1 MSDWETVGSSNDGWE
16 DVGGWETVSPKK
28 RDTTLSEDFGIGM
41 ANVASPLIKFGGLV
55 AGAGAGLVGADET
68 QDKIYK
74 GMEDTLKSTQ
84 DYWIPKDAEQQT
96 FGGKATSAISTL
108 PMQLLSFPFSPA
120 DTGKTAVDAGE
131 DGSWGGAAG
140 GAVALD
146 TLGNLAGVALPGG
159 MGGSLLKKFAS
170 GAAINA
176 AQETYIKKAIQNS
189 LETEKGK
196 KAFEPTWE
204 GAALAGIVGGPM
216 GMATPSRKGTEPTA
230 KPPIPEV
237 DKVDP
242 SIKADGLTASNGE
255 LVLLNRAYNSSLDK
269 LSNIEKAMTE
279 VNDAIA
285 SAEGD
290 IPSHILDTFKEL
302 EDQHRQ
308 LSDKIT
314 SMEDILADPTQIP
327 ESHFT
332 ANKILRSDIVNQRK
346 ARQKAA
352 RGPYQEP
359 TARTLE
365 DIEAREARENGE
377 INTQKDS
384 ITSDGDTHTVEVG
397 GKDPHTIVYTLGSD
411 GRVKRKITYP
421 DGTGRED
428 FLVKTKDGDEM
439 FVTSEEYSK
448 REFYPQTLTSDQ
460 LKTRLSH
467 EHETT
472 QPTPKTKVSTEAPR
486 SSPVEIA
493 LSRVGEAMSMSPEA
507 LGRRLDRA
515 REVLDNLP
523 QRTEQDVPGS
533 SHDARRE
540 ALTQEIKVYESL
552 QRGEQPDLGWF
563 EGKQEVPMLP
573 IETPISK
580 VAGPERFE
588 PLEELTRQE
597 TLPDNGLPPID
608 VYGDVPVNTPWQNRR
623 NGETGATR
631 SPAQQ
636 LQHHQFNFNK
646 LSRIL
651 ENVNKQIAA
660 YDEGRTPSGTFDVAK
675 AMAMR
680 ESLEKQIAMH
690 DEGIAKVL
698 DLNPQLREKL
708 NKVVGKP
715 AAEPPNV
722 PKEKFTSIAEAT
734 KTVGQTDSLE
744 PFLNNMNLFSSIKKS
759 DIHFDST
766 IPVELQRVLRKMF
779 TTLGLGKEKVFV
791 VDTTFNQ
798 TGFVFHVGNTTVISL
813 NRTALVERY
822 GKGAFGDLR
831 VASHEMGHFLFNKY
845 LKETIT
851 HLQDLGK
858 LDAAFKDYIAK
869 NKIEPIF
876 TNDSASVLKTQVAFH
891 EFFAERTARALM
903 YHHVLDKFAPKSKY
917 LVALSKMLSDSYRK
931 LSGKFN
937 LTKQNFVDEIVS
949 TIITRNRESIAQTG
963 KTLFEKIQL
972 ERNDKAIL
980 ANHDPDAYPFA
991 KATLQDVS
999 NKVDDLGWYLPR
1011 KDKTKPVEFDVN
1023 QTTAISRR
1031 AIDALGHGLHHLAG
1045 KMFGKTGL
1053 AQIFKDNPVIQDV
1066 YWKIREAEINSSKTS
1081 NNLWFGD
1088 VGRQVWDKSNF
1099 FAKMSKIKDKASA
1112 YMVVKTSKPE
1122 DMAAVHDMFKRGF
1135 EERLDHQETLDKYGT
1150 QLSEEQ
1156 KGIFTS
1162 LSTLFNKQYE
1172 AIVKAQGDMG
1182 KKNILP
1188 RRKGWYPS
1196 VRKGDYFVDVN
1207 FQGASAYRQ
1216 HFSTKAEGEAFL
1228 QKIGTGN
1235 LKHLSTTGVEK
1246 IKVEDSNPFL
1256 DGIETIKD
1264 FLEMKYPPASGVL
1277 KKDIE
1282 GLVTSLITKG
1292 GKLGK
1297 HHVQRSNLEGYKGS
1311 EIFLDVKDRGNSFKE
1326 AIQSS
1331 VGDFTGSL
1339 RKMQINHSVEP
1350 LLRNGKDQ
1358 MSPDTYAAV
1367 QQMTDSALNRVE
1379 NKAQVLDDWVR
1390 NFVDARAKDVYD
1402 ILGKEFKPGDPI
1414 FDKVKNAV
1422 LETFYL
1428 TKLMAKPVFAVGQV
1442 LGTPVQ
1448 AIRHMAY
1455 DGGLR
1460 AYLSFGKGML
1470 SLATNNKDL
1479 KDSMFRV
1486 SQTTNVFEPQFIEA
1500 LHLNKN
1506 DSSFIEGIKKYLFL
1520 NKVNEGADSFSRV
1533 LTYAGMYEHYKSLG
1547 KSKAEAEKL
1556 AMHGTDTTMVQY
1568 GRSEQAPVFQHT
1580 GIVGEMVRPLQ
1591 TFGQAQLANL
1601 IGDIRHFQTL
1611 KPSTWAPLLTY
1622 GLTATLIGGALSPQF
1637 ITEYEILRKW
1647 LANAYPDYALP
1658 SILDLV
1664 ARDGSMMDRILP
1676 DSDAARKALLY
1687 GLPSLSGLDLASSV
1701 RSNETFA
1708 TLVSSVILAEESYA
1722 KMFPL
1727 LSFGADVATGS
1738 ATILSQALGKQHTDA
1753 ELTKAINKA
1762 SPVGPIAYGTKEL
1775 FGVNETNIMGENT
1788 GMLPLGNTGT
1798 ASKTREPIDIAAGLM
1813 GTRSVDD
1820 RFETQKALQ
1829 RTEIDKNR
1837 QAQIKRLAD
1846 LAIETGDQKYIE
1858 KIVSYGIEGN
1868 ALKAMIGSELWSRLA
1883 DSETRYLINSKGK
1896 VPSNYES
1903 GRKASLLNKFR
1914 SQE

>member
-1 MSDWETVGSSNDGWE
+1 MDYNSLSDDDLVALSQKNYDALSDDGLLFLSNE
-16 DVGGWETVSPKK
+16 KPQK
-28 RDTTLSEDFGIGM
+28 RDTTLGEDFGIGM
-41 ANVASPLIKFGGLV
+41 ANVASPLIKWGGLV
-55 AGAGAGLVGADET
+55 AGAGASLVGADDT
-68 QDKIYK
+68 QEKIYK

-84 DYWIPKDAEQQT
+84 DYWVPKDAEQQT
-96 FGGKATSAISTL
+96 FGGKAASVLSTL

-120 DTGKTAVDAGE
+120 DTGKTLVDAGE
-131 DGSWGGAAG
+131 DGSWNGTAQGGA
-140 GAVALD
+140 ALD
-146 TLGNLAGVALPGG
+146 TLGNLAGVALPGAI
-159 MGGSLLKKFAS
+159 GGSLLKKFAS

-176 AQETYIKKAIQNS
+176 AQDSLVKGAISAQAI
-189 LETEKGK
+189 TEKGK
-196 KAFEPTWE
+196 KAFEPTLE
-204 GAALAGIVGGPM
+204 GAALAAMVGGPM
-216 GMATPSRKGTEPTA
+216 GMVTPSRKGTEPTA

-242 SIKADGLTASNGE
+242 SIKADGLTTSNGE

-290 IPSHILDTFKEL
+290 IPSHMLDTFKEL

-359 TARTLE
+359 VDRTLE
-365 DIEAREARENGE
+365 DMVREEHGGLVPE
-377 INTQKDS
+377 
-384 ITSDGDTHTVEVG
+384 DTLE
-397 GKDPHTIVYTLGSD
+397 
-411 GRVKRKITYP
+411 KIP
-421 DGTGRED
+421 A
-428 FLVKTKDGDEM
+428 
-439 FVTSEEYSK
+439 
-448 REFYPQTLTSDQ
+448 
-460 LKTRLSH
+460 
-467 EHETT
+467 
-472 QPTPKTKVSTEAPR
+472 EAPR

-533 SHDARRE
+533 LHDARRD

-563 EGKQEVPMLP
+563 EGKQE
-573 IETPISK
+573 TPAPK
-580 VAGPERFE
+580 VE
-588 PLEELTRQE
+588 PVD
-597 TLPDNGLPPID
+597 PNLPPPEA
-608 VYGDVPVNTPWQNRR
+608 YTHEQRAEPKEFKSPGDGR
-623 NGETGATR
+623 TR
-631 SPAQQ
+631 SPAQAW
-636 LQHHQFNFNK
+636 QHHSFNYNK
-646 LSRIL
+646 LSKIL
-651 ENVNKQIAA
+651 EAVNKQIAA
-660 YDEGRTPSGTFDVAK
+660 HEAGGDHGTFDIAAK
-675 AMAMR
+675 TEMR
-680 ESLEKQIAMH
+680 DSLERQVAMH
-690 DEGIAKVL
+690 KQAMENVL
-698 DLNPQLREKL
+698 QNSSEIRDKM
-708 NKVVGKP
+708 NKPVGKP
-715 AAEPPNV
+715 AVEPPNV
-722 PKEKFTSIAEAT
+722 PKEKFTSIEEAIT
-734 KTVGQTDSLE
+734 NKE
-744 PFLNNMNLFSSIKKS
+744 PDLVNAFLDNLNLFNSKKNS
-759 DIHFDST
+759 DIHFDSK
-766 IPVELQRVLRKMF
+766 IPVEFQRVMRSMLE
-779 TTLGLGKEKVFV
+779 TIGLGKEKVFV
-791 VDTTFNQ
+791 VDSTVNK
-798 TGFVFHVGNTTVISL
+798 TGRVEHFGNTSIIYL
-813 NRTALVERY
+813 NRTALTER
-822 GKGAFGDLR
+822 FGSSSFGTLR
-831 VASHEMGHFLFNKY
+831 VAAHEMGHFLFNKY
-845 LKETIT
+845 LKETTT
-851 HLQDLGK
+851 HVSDLEK
-858 LDAAFKDYIAK
+858 LDTQFKNWIK
-869 NKIEPIF
+869 SNKIEPSF
-876 TNDSASVLKTQVAFH
+876 TSDTSSLLKTQQWFH

-903 YHHVLDKFAPKSKY
+903 YDHVLNKFAPKSKY
-917 LVALSKMLSDSYRK
+917 LTALSKMLSDSYRELRK
-931 LSGKFN
+931 KFN
-937 LTKQNFVDEIVS
+937 MTKQNFVDEII
-949 TIITRNRESIAQTG
+949 TNIIHGNKESIEQTG
-963 KTLFEKIQL
+963 KTVFEKIQM
-972 ERNDKAIL
+972 ERNDKEIIG
-980 ANHDPDAYPFA
+980 NRDPDAYPFA
-991 KATLQDVS
+991 KSTIEEVMVKAQEM
-999 NKVDDLGWYLPR
+999 GWLIPNSER
-1011 KDKTKPVEFDVN
+1011 KAIANTNFDITQPV
-1023 QTTAISRR
+1023 AISRR
-1031 AIDALGHGLHHLAG
+1031 AIDALGHGLHNLAG

-1053 AQIFKDNPVIQDV
+1053 AQIFKDNPVIQNV
-1066 YWKIREAEINSSKTS
+1066 YWKIRQAEMDSSKIS

-1156 KGIFTS
+1156 RGIFTS

-1256 DGIETIKD
+1256 DGIETLKD
-1264 FLEMKYPPASGVL
+1264 FLETKYPSASGVL

-1311 EIFLDVKDRGNSFKE
+1311 EIFLDAKDRGNSFKE

-1350 LLRNGKDQ
+1350 MLRNGKDQ

-1402 ILGKEFKPGDPI
+1402 ILGKEFKPGDPV

-1486 SQTTNVFEPQFIEA
+1486 SQTTNIFEPQFIEA

-1547 KSKAEAEKL
+1547 KSKTEAEKL

-1580 GIVGEMVRPLQ
+1580 GIAGEMVRPLQ

-1676 DSDAARKALLY
+1676 DSDAARKATLY

-1727 LSFGADVATGS
+1727 ISFGADVATGS
-1738 ATILSQALGKQHTDA
+1738 ATILSQAMGKQHTDA

-1788 GMLPLGNTGT
+1788 DMLPLGNTGT

-1903 GRKASLLNKFR
+1903 GRKASLINKFR

>member
-1 MSDWETVGSSNDGWE
+1 M
-16 DVGGWETVSPKK
+16 
-28 RDTTLSEDFGIGM
+28 
-41 ANVASPLIKFGGLV
+41 
-55 AGAGAGLVGADET
+55 
-68 QDKIYK
+68 
-74 GMEDTLKSTQ
+74 
-84 DYWIPKDAEQQT
+84 
-96 FGGKATSAISTL
+96 
-108 PMQLLSFPFSPA
+108 
-120 DTGKTAVDAGE
+120 
-131 DGSWGGAAG
+131 
-140 GAVALD
+140 
-146 TLGNLAGVALPGG
+146 
-159 MGGSLLKKFAS
+159 
-170 GAAINA
+170 
-176 AQETYIKKAIQNS
+176 
-189 LETEKGK
+189 
-196 KAFEPTWE
+196 
-204 GAALAGIVGGPM
+204 
-216 GMATPSRKGTEPTA
+216 
-230 KPPIPEV
+230 
-237 DKVDP
+237 
-242 SIKADGLTASNGE
+242 
-255 LVLLNRAYNSSLDK
+255 
-269 LSNIEKAMTE
+269 
-279 VNDAIA
+279 
-285 SAEGD
+285 
-290 IPSHILDTFKEL
+290 
-302 EDQHRQ
+302 
-308 LSDKIT
+308 
-314 SMEDILADPTQIP
+314 
-327 ESHFT
+327 
-332 ANKILRSDIVNQRK
+332 
-346 ARQKAA
+346 
-352 RGPYQEP
+352 
-359 TARTLE
+359 
-365 DIEAREARENGE
+365 
-377 INTQKDS
+377 
-384 ITSDGDTHTVEVG
+384 
-397 GKDPHTIVYTLGSD
+397 
-411 GRVKRKITYP
+411 
-421 DGTGRED
+421 
-428 FLVKTKDGDEM
+428 
-439 FVTSEEYSK
+439 
-448 REFYPQTLTSDQ
+448 
-460 LKTRLSH
+460 
-467 EHETT
+467 
-472 QPTPKTKVSTEAPR
+472 
-486 SSPVEIA
+486 
-493 LSRVGEAMSMSPEA
+493 
-507 LGRRLDRA
+507 
-515 REVLDNLP
+515 
-523 QRTEQDVPGS
+523 
-533 SHDARRE
+533 
-540 ALTQEIKVYESL
+540 
-552 QRGEQPDLGWF
+552 
-563 EGKQEVPMLP
+563 
-573 IETPISK
+573 
-580 VAGPERFE
+580 
-588 PLEELTRQE
+588 
-597 TLPDNGLPPID
+597 
-608 VYGDVPVNTPWQNRR
+608 
-623 NGETGATR
+623 
-631 SPAQQ
+631 
-636 LQHHQFNFNK
+636 
-646 LSRIL
+646 
-651 ENVNKQIAA
+651 
-660 YDEGRTPSGTFDVAK
+660 
-675 AMAMR
+675 
-680 ESLEKQIAMH
+680 
-690 DEGIAKVL
+690 
-698 DLNPQLREKL
+698 
-708 NKVVGKP
+708 
-715 AAEPPNV
+715 
-722 PKEKFTSIAEAT
+722 
-734 KTVGQTDSLE
+734 
-744 PFLNNMNLFSSIKKS
+744 
-759 DIHFDST
+759 
-766 IPVELQRVLRKMF
+766 
-779 TTLGLGKEKVFV
+779 
-791 VDTTFNQ
+791 
-798 TGFVFHVGNTTVISL
+798 
-813 NRTALVERY
+813 
-822 GKGAFGDLR
+822 
-831 VASHEMGHFLFNKY
+831 
-845 LKETIT
+845 
-851 HLQDLGK
+851 
-858 LDAAFKDYIAK
+858 
-869 NKIEPIF
+869 
-876 TNDSASVLKTQVAFH
+876 
-891 EFFAERTARALM
+891 
-903 YHHVLDKFAPKSKY
+903 
-917 LVALSKMLSDSYRK
+917 
-931 LSGKFN
+931 
-937 LTKQNFVDEIVS
+937 
-949 TIITRNRESIAQTG
+949 
-963 KTLFEKIQL
+963 
-972 ERNDKAIL
+972 ERNDKEIIG
-980 ANHDPDAYPFA
+980 NRDPDAYPFA
-991 KATLQDVS
+991 KSTIEEVMVKAQEM
-999 NKVDDLGWYLPR
+999 GWLIPNSER
-1011 KDKTKPVEFDVN
+1011 KAIANTNFDITQPV
-1023 QTTAISRR
+1023 AISRR

-1053 AQIFKDNPVIQDV
+1053 AQIFKDNPVIQNV
-1066 YWKIREAEINSSKTS
+1066 YWKIRQAEMDSSKIS

-1156 KGIFTS
+1156 RGIFTS

-1228 QKIGTGN
+1228 QKIGSGN

-1256 DGIETIKD
+1256 DGIETLKD
-1264 FLEMKYPPASGVL
+1264 FLETKYPSASGVL

-1311 EIFLDVKDRGNSFKE
+1311 EIFLDAKDRGNSFKE

-1402 ILGKEFKPGDPI
+1402 IIGKEFKPGDPI

-1486 SQTTNVFEPQFIEA
+1486 SQTTNIFEPQFIEA

-1676 DSDAARKALLY
+1676 DSDAARKATLY

-1727 LSFGADVATGS
+1727 ISFGADVATGS
-1738 ATILSQALGKQHTDA
+1738 ATILSQAMGKQHTDA

-1775 FGVNETNIMGENT
+1775 FGVNETNIIGENT

>member
-41 ANVASPLIKFGGLV
+41 ANVASPLIKWGGLV

-84 DYWIPKDAEQQT
+84 DYWVPKDAEQQT
-96 FGGKATSAISTL
+96 FGGKAASVLSTL

-120 DTGKTAVDAGE
+120 DTGKTLVDAGE
-131 DGSWGGAAG
+131 DGGWNGTAQGGAA
-140 GAVALD
+140 LD
-146 TLGNLAGVALPGG
+146 ILGNLAGVALPGAI
-159 MGGSLLKKFAS
+159 GGSLLKKFAS

-176 AQETYIKKAIQNS
+176 AQDSLVKGAISAQAT
-189 LETEKGK
+189 TEKGK
-196 KAFEPTWE
+196 KAFEPTLE
-204 GAALAGIVGGPM
+204 GAALAAMVGGPM
-216 GMATPSRKGTEPTA
+216 GMVTPSRKGTEPTA

-242 SIKADGLTASNGE
+242 SIKADGLTTSSGE

-290 IPSHILDTFKEL
+290 IPSHMLDTFKEL

-359 TARTLE
+359 IDRTLE
-365 DIEAREARENGE
+365 DMVREEQGGLVPE
-377 INTQKDS
+377 
-384 ITSDGDTHTVEVG
+384 DTLE
-397 GKDPHTIVYTLGSD
+397 
-411 GRVKRKITYP
+411 KIP
-421 DGTGRED
+421 
-428 FLVKTKDGDEM
+428 
-439 FVTSEEYSK
+439 
-448 REFYPQTLTSDQ
+448 
-460 LKTRLSH
+460 
-467 EHETT
+467 
-472 QPTPKTKVSTEAPR
+472 TEAPR

-533 SHDARRE
+533 LHDARRE

-563 EGKQEVPMLP
+563 EGKQE
-573 IETPISK
+573 TPAPK
-580 VAGPERFE
+580 AE
-588 PLEELTRQE
+588 PVD
-597 TLPDNGLPPID
+597 PNLPPPEA
-608 VYGDVPVNTPWQNRR
+608 YTHEQRAEPKEFKSPGDDR
-623 NGETGATR
+623 TR
-631 SPAQQ
+631 SPAQAW
-636 LQHHQFNFNK
+636 QHHSYNYNK

-651 ENVNKQIAA
+651 EAVNKQIAA
-660 YDEGRTPSGTFDVAK
+660 HEAGGDHGTFDIAAK
-675 AMAMR
+675 TTMR
-680 ESLEKQIAMH
+680 DSLERQVAMH
-690 DEGIAKVL
+690 KQAMENVL
-698 DLNPQLREKL
+698 QNSSEIRDKM
-708 NKVVGKP
+708 NKPVGKP
-715 AAEPPNV
+715 AVEPPNV
-722 PKEKFTSIAEAT
+722 PKEKFTSIEEAT
-734 KTVGQTDSLE
+734 KIVGQTDSLE

-779 TTLGLGKEKVFV
+779 ETLGLGKEKVFI
-791 VDTTFNQ
+791 VDTTFNK

-813 NRTALVERY
+813 NRTALAERF

-831 VASHEMGHFLFNKY
+831 VAAHEMGHFLFNKY

-851 HLQDLGK
+851 HIQDLTN
-858 LDAAFKDYIAK
+858 LDNAFKDYLSK

-876 TNDSASVLKTQVAFH
+876 SNDSATLLKTQIAFH

-917 LVALSKMLSDSYRK
+917 LVALGKMLSDSYRK

-949 TIITRNRESIAQTG
+949 DIISRNKESIEQTG
-963 KTLFEKIQL
+963 KTIFEKIQL
-972 ERNDKAIL
+972 ERNDKLIL
-980 ANHDPDAYPFA
+980 ANRDPDAYPFA
-991 KATLQDVS
+991 KSTLEEVS
-999 NKVDDLGWYLPR
+999 NKVYDLGWFVLQ
-1011 KDKTKPVEFDVN
+1011 KDKTKPVEFDIN
-1023 QTTAISRR
+1023 QTTALSRR

-1053 AQIFKDNPVIQDV
+1053 AQIFKDNPIIQDV

-1081 NNLWFGD
+1081 NNLWFGEVLRD
-1088 VGRQVWDKSNF
+1088 TWNKAGI

-1135 EERLDHQETLDKYGT
+1135 EESLEYHETLDKYGT
-1150 QLSEEQ
+1150 QLSVEQ
-1156 KGIFTS
+1156 KGIFNS
-1162 LSTLFNKQYE
+1162 LTVLFNAQYE
-1172 AIVKAQGDMG
+1172 AIVKAQEKMG

-1256 DGIETIKD
+1256 DGIETLKD
-1264 FLEMKYPPASGVL
+1264 FLETKYPSASGVL

-1311 EIFLDVKDRGNSFKE
+1311 EIFLDAKDRGNSFKE

-1414 FDKVKNAV
+1414 FDKIKNAV

-1486 SQTTNVFEPQFIEA
+1486 SQTTNIFEPQFIEA

-1547 KSKAEAEKL
+1547 KSKTEAEKL

-1580 GIVGEMVRPLQ
+1580 GIAGEMVRPLQ

-1676 DSDAARKALLY
+1676 DSDAARKAALY

-1727 LSFGADVATGS
+1727 ISFGADVATGS
-1738 ATILSQALGKQHTDA
+1738 ATILSQAMGKQHTDA

>member
-41 ANVASPLIKFGGLV
+41 ANVASPLIKWGGLV

-84 DYWIPKDAEQQT
+84 DYWVPKDAEQQT
-96 FGGKATSAISTL
+96 FGGKAASVLSTL

-120 DTGKTAVDAGE
+120 DTGKTLVDAGE
-131 DGSWGGAAG
+131 DGGWNGTAQGGA
-140 GAVALD
+140 ALD
-146 TLGNLAGVALPGG
+146 TLGNLAGVALPGAI
-159 MGGSLLKKFAS
+159 GGSLLKKFAS

-176 AQETYIKKAIQNS
+176 AQESLVKGAISAQAT
-189 LETEKGK
+189 TEKGK
-196 KAFEPTWE
+196 KAFEPTLE
-204 GAALAGIVGGPM
+204 GAALAAMVGGPM
-216 GMATPSRKGTEPTA
+216 GMVTPSRKGTEPTA

-242 SIKADGLTASNGE
+242 SIKADGLTTSSGE

-290 IPSHILDTFKEL
+290 IPSHMLDTFKEL

-421 DGTGRED
+421 DGTVRED
-428 FLVKTKDGDEM
+428 FLVKTKNGDEM

-460 LKTRLSH
+460 LKTWLSH

-472 QPTPKTKVSTEAPR
+472 QPTPKTKVPTEAPR

-563 EGKQEVPMLP
+563 EGKQE
-573 IETPISK
+573 TPAPK
-580 VAGPERFE
+580 VE
-588 PLEELTRQE
+588 PVD
-597 TLPDNGLPPID
+597 PNLPPIEA
-608 VYGDVPVNTPWQNRR
+608 YTHEQRAEPKEFKSPGDGR
-623 NGETGATR
+623 TR
-631 SPAQQ
+631 SPAQAW
-636 LQHHQFNFNK
+636 QHHSYNYNK

-651 ENVNKQIAA
+651 EAVNKQIATHEA
-660 YDEGRTPSGTFDVAK
+660 GGNHGTFDIAAK
-675 AMAMR
+675 TEMR
-680 ESLEKQIAMH
+680 DSLERQVAMH
-690 DEGIAKVL
+690 KQAMENVL
-698 DLNPQLREKL
+698 QNSSEIRDKM
-708 NKVVGKP
+708 NKPVGKP
-715 AAEPPNV
+715 AVEPPNV
-722 PKEKFTSIAEAT
+722 LKEKFTSIEEAIT
-734 KTVGQTDSLE
+734 NKE
-744 PFLNNMNLFSSIKKS
+744 PDLVNAFLDNLNLFNSKKNS
-759 DIHFDST
+759 DIHFDSK
-766 IPVELQRVLRKMF
+766 IPVEFQRVMRSMLE
-779 TTLGLGKEKVFV
+779 TLGLGKEKVFV
-791 VDTTFNQ
+791 VDSTVNK
-798 TGFVFHVGNTTVISL
+798 TGRVEHFGNTSIIYL
-813 NRTALVERY
+813 NRAALTER
-822 GKGAFGDLR
+822 FGSSSFGTLR
-831 VASHEMGHFLFNKY
+831 VAAHEMGHFLFNKY
-845 LKETIT
+845 LKETTT
-851 HLQDLGK
+851 HLSDLEK
-858 LDAAFKDYIAK
+858 LDTQFKNWIK
-869 NKIEPIF
+869 SNKVEPSF
-876 TNDSASVLKTQVAFH
+876 TSDTPSLLKTQQWFH

-903 YHHVLDKFAPKSKY
+903 YDHVLNKFAPKSKY
-917 LVALSKMLSDSYRK
+917 LTALSKMLSDSYRELRK
-931 LSGKFN
+931 KFN
-937 LTKQNFVDEIVS
+937 MTKQNFVDEII
-949 TIITRNRESIAQTG
+949 TNIIHGNKESIEQTG
-963 KTLFEKIQL
+963 KTVFEKIQM
-972 ERNDKAIL
+972 ERNDKEIIG
-980 ANHDPDAYPFA
+980 NRDPDAYPFA
-991 KATLQDVS
+991 KSTIEEVMVKAQEM
-999 NKVDDLGWYLPR
+999 GWLIPNSER
-1011 KDKTKPVEFDVN
+1011 KAIANTNFDITQPV
-1023 QTTAISRR
+1023 AISRR

-1053 AQIFKDNPVIQDV
+1053 AQIFKDNPVIQNV
-1066 YWKIREAEINSSKTS
+1066 YWKIRQAEMDSSKIS

-1156 KGIFTS
+1156 RGIFTS

-1228 QKIGTGN
+1228 QKIGSGN

-1256 DGIETIKD
+1256 DGIETLKD
-1264 FLEMKYPPASGVL
+1264 FLETKYPSASGVL

-1311 EIFLDVKDRGNSFKE
+1311 EIFLDAKDRGNSFKE

-1402 ILGKEFKPGDPI
+1402 IIGKEFKPGDPI

-1486 SQTTNVFEPQFIEA
+1486 SQTTNIFEPQFIEA

-1676 DSDAARKALLY
+1676 DSDAARKATLY

-1727 LSFGADVATGS
+1727 ISFGADVATGS
-1738 ATILSQALGKQHTDA
+1738 ATILSQAMGKQHTDA

-1775 FGVNETNIMGENT
+1775 FGVNETNIIGENT

>member
-1 MSDWETVGSSNDGWE
+1 MNDKDPLGLFDTESSNDPLGLFSSE
-16 DVGGWETVSPKK
+16 SPK
-28 RDTTLSEDFGIGM
+28 RNTTLGEDFGIGM
-41 ANVASPLIKFGGLV
+41 ANAASPLIKWGGLV

-84 DYWIPKDAEQQT
+84 DYWVPKDAEQQT
-96 FGGKATSAISTL
+96 FGGKAASVLSTL

-120 DTGKTAVDAGE
+120 DTGKTLVDAGE
-131 DGSWGGAAG
+131 DGSWNGTAQGGA
-140 GAVALD
+140 ALD
-146 TLGNLAGVALPGG
+146 TLGNLAGVALPGAI
-159 MGGSLLKKFAS
+159 GGSLLKKFAS

-176 AQETYIKKAIQNS
+176 AQDSLVKGAISAQAT
-189 LETEKGK
+189 TEKGK
-196 KAFEPTWE
+196 KAFEPTLE
-204 GAALAGIVGGPM
+204 GAALAAMVGGPM
-216 GMATPSRKGTEPTA
+216 GMVTPSRKGTEPPA
-230 KPPIPEV
+230 KPPSTEV

-242 SIKADGLTASNGE
+242 SIKADGLTTSSGE

-269 LSNIEKAMTE
+269 LNNIEKAMTE

-290 IPSHILDTFKEL
+290 IPSHMLDTFKEL

-359 TARTLE
+359 TDRTLE
-365 DIEAREARENGE
+365 DMVREEQGGLVPE
-377 INTQKDS
+377 
-384 ITSDGDTHTVEVG
+384 DTLE
-397 GKDPHTIVYTLGSD
+397 
-411 GRVKRKITYP
+411 KIP
-421 DGTGRED
+421 
-428 FLVKTKDGDEM
+428 
-439 FVTSEEYSK
+439 S
-448 REFYPQTLTSDQ
+448 
-460 LKTRLSH
+460 
-467 EHETT
+467 
-472 QPTPKTKVSTEAPR
+472 EAPR

-507 LGRRLDRA
+507 LGRRLERA
-515 REVLDNLP
+515 REVLGNLP
-523 QRTEQDVPGS
+523 QRAEQDVPGS
-533 SHDARRE
+533 LHDARRE

-563 EGKQEVPMLP
+563 EGKQETPAP
-573 IETPISK
+573 KIEP
-580 VAGPERFE
+580 VDP
-588 PLEELTRQE
+588 
-597 TLPDNGLPPID
+597 NLPPPEAYTHNQPAEPTPFKSPID
-608 VYGDVPVNTPWQNRR
+608 GR
-623 NGETGATR
+623 TR
-631 SPAQQ
+631 SPAQAW
-636 LQHHQFNFNK
+636 QHHSYNYNK
-646 LSRIL
+646 LSKIL
-651 ENVNKQIAA
+651 DAVNKQIAA
-660 YDEGRTPSGTFDVAK
+660 HESGQDHGTFDIAAK
-675 AMAMR
+675 TEMR
-680 ESLEKQIAMH
+680 DSLERQVAMH
-690 DEGIAKVL
+690 KQAMENVL
-698 DLNPQLREKL
+698 KNSSEIREKM
-708 NKVVGKP
+708 NKPVVEP
-715 AAEPPNV
+715 AKEVVVA
-722 PKEKFTSIAEAT
+722 PKEKFNSIEEAIAN
-734 KTVGQTDSLE
+734 KEHDLVNA
-744 PFLNNMNLFSSIKKS
+744 FLDNLNLFNSKKNS
-759 DIHFDST
+759 DIHFDSK
-766 IPVELQRVLRKMF
+766 IPVEFQRIMRSMLE
-779 TTLGLGKEKVFV
+779 TIGLGKEKVFV
-791 VDTTFNQ
+791 VDSTVNK
-798 TGFVFHVGNTTVISL
+798 TGRVEHFGNTSIIYL
-813 NRTALVERY
+813 NRTALTER
-822 GKGAFGDLR
+822 FGSSSFGTLR
-831 VASHEMGHFLFNKY
+831 VAAHEMGHFLFNKY
-845 LKETIT
+845 LKETTT
-851 HLQDLGK
+851 HLSDLEK
-858 LDAAFKDYIAK
+858 LDTQFKNWIK
-869 NKIEPIF
+869 SNKVEPSF
-876 TNDSASVLKTQVAFH
+876 TSDTPSLLKTQQWFH

-903 YHHVLDKFAPKSKY
+903 YDHVLNKFAPKSKY
-917 LVALSKMLSDSYRK
+917 LTALSKMLSDSYRELRK
-931 LSGKFN
+931 KFN
-937 LTKQNFVDEIVS
+937 MTKQNFVDEII
-949 TIITRNRESIAQTG
+949 TNIIHGNKESIEQTG
-963 KTLFEKIQL
+963 KTVFEKIQM
-972 ERNDKAIL
+972 ERNDKEIL
-980 ANHDPDAYPFA
+980 GNRDPDAYPFA
-991 KATLQDVS
+991 KSTIEEVMVKAQEM
-999 NKVDDLGWYLPR
+999 GWLIPNSER
-1011 KDKTKPVEFDVN
+1011 KAIANTNFDITQPV
-1023 QTTAISRR
+1023 AISRR
-1031 AIDALGHGLHHLAG
+1031 AIDALGHGLHNLAG

-1053 AQIFKDNPVIQDV
+1053 AQIFKDNPVIQNV
-1066 YWKIREAEINSSKTS
+1066 YWKIRQAEMDSSKTS
-1081 NNLWFGD
+1081 NNLWFGEVLRD
-1088 VGRQVWDKSNF
+1088 TWNKAGI

-1135 EERLDHQETLDKYGT
+1135 EESLEYHETLDKYGT
-1150 QLSEEQ
+1150 QLSAEQ
-1156 KGIFTS
+1156 KGIFNS
-1162 LSTLFNKQYE
+1162 LTVLFNAQYE
-1172 AIVKAQGDMG
+1172 AIVKAQEKMG

-1256 DGIETIKD
+1256 DGIETLKD
-1264 FLEMKYPPASGVL
+1264 FLETKYPSASGVL

-1311 EIFLDVKDRGNSFKE
+1311 EIFLDAKDRGNSFKE

-1486 SQTTNVFEPQFIEA
+1486 SQTTNIFEPQFIEA

-1676 DSDAARKALLY
+1676 DSDAARKATLY

-1727 LSFGADVATGS
+1727 ISFGADVATGS
-1738 ATILSQALGKQHTDA
+1738 ATILSQAMGKQHTDA

-1788 GMLPLGNTGT
+1788 DMLPLGNTGT